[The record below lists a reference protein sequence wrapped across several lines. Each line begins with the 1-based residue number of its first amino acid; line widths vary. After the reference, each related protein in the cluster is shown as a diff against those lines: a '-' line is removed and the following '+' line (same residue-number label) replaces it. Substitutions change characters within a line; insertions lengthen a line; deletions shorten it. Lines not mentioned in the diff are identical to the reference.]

1 MPHFLDITCPLWRK
15 LLRTTIVENPIGRQ
29 GRFYII
35 ASALLALFLGAM
47 DALVMTAAA
56 PTIIADLGGLH
67 LYSWVYSAYF
77 LARAVALPVFGKL
90 ADLFNTRKLFLF
102 AISLFLCASIA
113 AGASRSMAF
122 LVFAR
127 VFQGIGAGACFAL
140 VYIVLSEVAAPGA
153 RARTLSLASSVWG
166 ISSIIGPTLGG
177 VIVTWFS
184 WRWIFYINVPL
195 GIISLV
201 GIGRYLS
208 EFREKKKT
216 VELDYAGVVCL
227 TGFILGFISLFM
239 TGGKAHGGGAVEMG
253 LMLCTTVA
261 FGVAFIMAEHRAKD
275 PILDL
280 RFFRNSRFS
289 LGNGA
294 TFFASCTIFA
304 LFAYA
309 PLFIQG
315 ALNQTPMQVGMAM
328 LSLSLGWSVGAMAIG
343 RIMDR
348 TGGRTISVLGG
359 LFMVVGAVFVLNF
372 SLDTTAAQLFWV
384 FMVVGLG
391 MGFVSLSTMVQVQK
405 SLPEIHLGVATASSQ
420 FARTLGGTIGVGVCG
435 GLVTSGL
442 VGRLEKVSHGFPAA
456 LLDHLREGSE
466 NLFRPEVQALIPDH
480 ARQAVQMAVLNGVH
494 GVFIFV
500 LISAVICLVCSVLLA
515 RSLKTKPWN
524 TKESL

>member
-1 MPHFLDITCPLWRK
+1 MKTDIEDPMG
-15 LLRTTIVENPIGRQ
+15 PQ

-47 DALVMTAAA
+47 DALIMSAAA

-90 ADLFNTRKLFLF
+90 SDMFNTRKLFLF
-102 AISLFLCASIA
+102 AISLFLTASIA

-122 LVFAR
+122 LVFSR

-140 VYIVLSEVAAPGA
+140 VYIVLSEVAPPGA
-153 RARTLSLASSVWG
+153 RAKTLSLASSVWG

-195 GIISLV
+195 GIVSLV
-201 GIGRYLS
+201 GIGRYLT
-208 EFREKKKT
+208 EFREKKQA
-216 VELDYAGVVCL
+216 VHLDYAGVVCL
-227 TGFILGFISLFM
+227 TGFILGFLSLFM
-239 TGGKAHGGGAVEMG
+239 TQKNTYGWGSLEMV
-253 LMLCTTVA
+253 LMFCATVA
-261 FGVAFIMAEHRAKD
+261 FGVGFFVAETRAKE

-280 RFFRNSRFS
+280 KFFKNPGFA

-315 ALNQTPMQVGMAM
+315 ALSQTPMQVGVAM
-328 LSLSLGWSVGAMAIG
+328 LSLSLGWSVGAVAIG
-343 RIMDR
+343 RIMDQ
-348 TGGRTISVLGG
+348 TGGGIISITGG
-359 LFMVVGAVFVLNF
+359 VFMVAGAFLVLNF
-372 SLDTTAAQLFWV
+372 SLDTPMMEMFWV

-391 MGFVSLSTMVQVQK
+391 MGFVSLSTMVQVQN
-405 SLPEIHLGVATASSQ
+405 SLPVTDLGVATASAQ

-442 VGRLEKVSHGFPAA
+442 LGRLEKVSADLPPA
-456 LLDHLREGSE
+456 LLDQLREGTE
-466 NLFRPEVQALIPDH
+466 NLFRPEVQAMIPDH
-480 ARQAVQMAVLNGVH
+480 ARQGIQMAVLEGIH
-494 GVFIFV
+494 SVFVFV
-500 LISAVICLVCSVLLA
+500 VISAVICLVCTVLLA
-515 RSLKTKPWN
+515 KSLKSKNRTVKKSEQKHP
-524 TKESL
+524 

>member
-1 MPHFLDITCPLWRK
+1 MNTV
-15 LLRTTIVENPIGRQ
+15 TENPMDRQ
-29 GRFYII
+29 DRFYII
-35 ASALLALFLGAM
+35 TSALLALFLGAM
-47 DALVMTAAA
+47 DALVMSAAA

-90 ADLFNTRKLFLF
+90 SDLFNTRKLFLF
-102 AISLFLCASIA
+102 AISLFLFASIA

-122 LVFAR
+122 LVVAR

-140 VYIVLSEVAAPGA
+140 VYIVLSEVAPPGG
-153 RARTLSLASSVWG
+153 RAKTLSLASSVWG

-195 GIISLV
+195 GIVSLV
-201 GIGRYLS
+201 GIGRYLK
-208 EFREKKKT
+208 EFREKR
-216 VELDYAGVVCL
+216 VAVHLDYAGVICL
-227 TGFILGFISLFM
+227 TGFILGFLSLFM
-239 TGGKAHGGGAVEMG
+239 AGGNAYGWGSLERV
-253 LMLCTTVA
+253 LMVCTTAA
-261 FGVAFIMAEHRAKD
+261 FGIGFCMAEIRADD

-280 RFFRNSRFS
+280 RFFKNPGFA

-315 ALNQTPMQVGMAM
+315 ALGLTPMQVGLAM
-328 LSLSLGWSVGAMAIG
+328 LSLSLGWSVGAVAIG
-343 RIMDR
+343 RIMDQ
-348 TGGRTISVLGG
+348 TGGGIISITGGVL
-359 LFMVVGAVFVLNF
+359 MVVGAFLVLNF
-372 SLDTTAAQLFWV
+372 SLETTMMEMFWV

-391 MGFVSLSTMVQVQK
+391 MGFVSLSTMVMVQK
-405 SLPEIHLGVATASSQ
+405 SLPETDLGVATASSQ

-435 GLVTSGL
+435 GLMTSGL
-442 VGRLEKVSHGFPAA
+442 LGGLEKAVENLPPE
-456 LLDHLREGSE
+456 LLDQLREGIE

-480 ARQAVQMAVLNGVH
+480 AGHEVQMAVLEGIDS
-494 GVFIFV
+494 VFIFV
-500 LISAVICLVCSVLLA
+500 VISALICLMCTVLLA
-515 RSLKTKPWN
+515 RFLKFKPQAG
-524 TKESL
+524 